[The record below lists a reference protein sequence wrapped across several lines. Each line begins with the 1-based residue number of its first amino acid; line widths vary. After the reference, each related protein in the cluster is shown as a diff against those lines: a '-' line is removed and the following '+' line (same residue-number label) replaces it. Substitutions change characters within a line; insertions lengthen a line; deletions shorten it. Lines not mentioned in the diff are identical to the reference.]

1 MLAFVIRRLLWL
13 IPVLLLLSFITFG
26 LMHIAPGGPWDTDPS
41 RKQLDPRTEKALNE
55 KFGLD
60 KPIFFN
66 SNGNIQQPWTYLDSQ
81 YFNYV
86 WKIVRYGDFGPSYRR
101 RGIDVVDIIKQGIPY
116 SLKLGLMAFAWS
128 VTFGIL
134 IGITAALHQ
143 NTWVDYVSLFSATI
157 LRSTPTFV
165 LGIFLIII
173 FASTLKWV
181 SVIQEDWSGIKP
193 FILPAICLGAATTAF
208 VARLTRSSMLDVT
221 RQDYIRTARAKG
233 VGERSV
239 VYGHMLKNALIPVV
253 TILGPALA
261 GLVTGSFIIEN
272 LFGVPGIGRLFI
284 EAINAR
290 DYSMIMATTLLYAFL
305 VAIGNLLVDI
315 TYAFID
321 PRIRLS

>member
-1 MLAFVIRRLLWL
+1 MLAFIIRRLLWL

-66 SNGNIQQPWTYLDSQ
+66 RNGNIQQPWTYLDSQ

-165 LGIFLIII
+165 LGILLIII

-181 SVIQEDWSGIKP
+181 SVIQEDWSGIQP
-193 FILPAICLGAATTAF
+193 FLLPALVLGAPTMAF
-208 VARLTRSSMLDVT
+208 IARLTRSSMLEVV

-233 VGERSV
+233 LSENTV
-239 VYGHMLKNALIPVV
+239 VLGHMLKNALIPVI
-253 TILGPALA
+253 TILGPAFA
-261 GLVTGSFIIEN
+261 ALVTGSFIIET
-272 LFGVPGIGRLFI
+272 LFGMPGIGQLFVTS
-284 EAINAR
+284 INSR
-290 DYSMIMATTLLYAFL
+290 DYSLIMATTLFYAFL
-305 VAIGNLLVDI
+305 VAIANMLVDV